1 MSARILNLML
11 ISTLVMLIAGCGE
24 TEQETDVGVE
34 PEAAQERETI
44 EVQPM
49 TGEDGWV
56 ELHDL
61 DIPAAGRAV
70 LRLDDVEVSFDIDC
84 LGPGVIEAHHDLP
97 AFLEHLLFRIGVRG
111 LGELDG
117 QEVLFEAARNVVD
130 SDKAQ
135 EDLRFHR
142 YPGQDRARIRFVITL
157 EDGLYQGSEQR
168 APGDRNREGHGL
180 PLLHVQPD
188 GSFTAMAEVPASPG
202 HDQALA
208 GDVILAGRCPAP
220 WNELEGW
227 SG

>member
-1 MSARILNLML
+1 MPARIWNLMV
-11 ISTLVMLIAGCGE
+11 ISTLAMLIAGCGKS
-24 TEQETDVGVE
+24 EQETDVAVE
-34 PEAAQERETI
+34 PDAAAETATI
-44 EVQPM
+44 EVEPM
-49 TGEDGWV
+49 SGEDGWV

-61 DIPAAGRAV
+61 DIPAAGQAV
-70 LRLDDVEVSFDIDC
+70 LRLDDVEVSFDVDC

-97 AFLEHLLFRIGVRG
+97 AFLDYLLFRTGVRG

-117 QEVLFEAARNVVD
+117 QQVIFEAARNVVD
-130 SDKAQ
+130 ADKAR
-135 EDLRFHR
+135 EDLRYHR
-142 YPGQDRARIRFVITL
+142 YPGQDRARLQFVITL
-157 EDGLYQGSEQR
+157 EDGLSQVSEQR

-188 GSFTAMAEVPASPG
+188 GSFTAMAEVPAFPG

-208 GDVILAGRCPAP
+208 GDVTLAGRCPAP